1 MEPRLP
7 PSPDACVAASPP
19 SPGPAAPAVRGHD
32 VVRRLGGGGGGDV
45 WLLREHGTGRLVA
58 GKVVR
63 AAGPGGTARGPST
76 ARREL
81 RALRAAAHPH
91 VLTCHAAV
99 PSGAEGTSTV
109 LVSEYAAGGS
119 LARLLA
125 VRGRLGV
132 GETVTAMG
140 PIAQALAA
148 LHEQGIAHLDVSPG
162 NILFT
167 AQGKPLLAD
176 LGEARLVGD
185 PPTAPSG
192 TPGFEDPS
200 GPPGEQDAALRP
212 AADVFG
218 LGAVAWFCLAGALPG
233 RTAERPP
240 LTMLRETVPAELATA
255 IDAALA
261 DRPAERPTAA
271 EFARAVFRSARPQPV
286 DLAPAVDDD
295 VLAELVTRIRP
306 DERGKSRRR
315 RRGRGAGR
323 RTGRPSA
330 GLSSST
336 LRCATLWRPLATR
349 LATARSRWPSAPSR
363 DPAPRSLRGHRRSR
377 ASHRSLRHPSLA
389 RRPLARWAGLALVAL
404 AACAVAWGAAAGWAP
419 RSVAGAVAGATVQAP
434 AAWSSLP
441 DALRRRAESADP
453 VQAVQALA
461 QIRARAITASD
472 RELLERVS
480 ARGSEAAAAD
490 SGLMDRLE
498 REGTRLDGFRAE
510 VLSVELLPQATEAGG
525 SDAVVRARVL
535 NSGYATLTQA
545 GRELSGPGAGRDQM
559 LRIVLERSE
568 GAWRVA
574 RILSA

>member
-7 PSPDACVAASPP
+7 PSPDPCVAPSPP
-19 SPGPAAPAVRGHD
+19 SPSPAAPAVRGHD
-32 VVRRLGGGGGGDV
+32 VVRRLGRGGGGDV

-63 AAGPGGTARGPST
+63 AAGHGGTARGPST

-81 RALRAAAHPH
+81 RALRAATHPH

-109 LVSEYAAGGS
+109 VVSEYAAGGS
-119 LARLLA
+119 LARLLS

-132 GETVTAMG
+132 GETVTAIG

-176 LGEARLVGD
+176 LGAAWLVGD
-185 PPTAPSG
+185 PPAAPSG

-200 GPPGEQDAALRP
+200 GPPEEQDAALRP

-218 LGAVAWFCLAGALPG
+218 LGAVAWFCLAGAVPG

-240 LTMLRETVPAELATA
+240 LTMLRETVPPELATA

-261 DRPAERPTAA
+261 DRPADRPTAA
-271 EFARAVFRSARPQPV
+271 EFARAVFRSARPEPV

-295 VLAELVTRIRP
+295 VLPELVTRIRP

-315 RRGRGAGR
+315 GRGAGR
-323 RTGRPSA
+323 LPGRPSA
-330 GLSSST
+330 RLGLSS
-336 LRCATLWRPLATR
+336 LRCAMLWRPLAAR
-349 LATARSRWPSAPSR
+349 LATAASRWPSAPSR
-363 DPAPRSLRGHRRSR
+363 EPAPRSLRAHRRSR
-377 ASHRSLRHPSLA
+377 ASHRLPRHPSVA
-389 RRPLARWAGLALVAL
+389 RRSLARWGGIALLALAG
-404 AACAVAWGAAAGWAP
+404 CAVAWGAAAGGAP
-419 RSVAGAVAGATVQAP
+419 RSAAGAFAGATVQAP
-434 AAWSSLP
+434 AAWSGLP
-441 DALRRRAESADP
+441 DVLRRRAESADP

-480 ARGSEAAAAD
+480 ARGSEAATAD
-490 SGLMDRLE
+490 SGLLDRLE
-498 REGTRLDGFRAE
+498 REGTRLDGFSAE
-510 VLSVELLPQATEAGG
+510 VLSAELLPQAAEAGG
-525 SDAVVRARVL
+525 STAVVRARVL
-535 NSGYATLTQA
+535 SSGYATLTQA

-559 LRIVLERSE
+559 LRIVLDRTE
-568 GAWRVA
+568 GAWRVV

>member
-1 MEPRLP
+1 MEPRLQ
-7 PSPDACVAASPP
+7 PSPDPCVDPSPP
-19 SPGPAAPAVRGHD
+19 SPGPAAPAVPGHD
-32 VVRRLGGGGGGDV
+32 VVRRLGGGGGGEV

-63 AAGPGGTARGPST
+63 AAGPRGTARGPST

-99 PSGAEGTSTV
+99 PSGGEGTSAV

-125 VRGRLGV
+125 VRGHLGV
-132 GETVTAMG
+132 GETVTAIG

-176 LGEARLVGD
+176 LGAAQLVGD
-185 PPTAPSG
+185 PTAAPSG

-200 GPPGEQDAALRP
+200 GPPEEQDTALRP

-218 LGAVAWFCLAGALPG
+218 LGAVAWFCLAGAVPG

-240 LTMLRETVPAELATA
+240 LTLLRETVPPELATA

-271 EFARAVFRSARPQPV
+271 EFARAVFRSARPEPV

-306 DERGKSRRR
+306 DERGKSRRQ
-315 RRGRGAGR
+315 GRATGR
-323 RTGRPSA
+323 RPGRPSA
-330 GLSSST
+330 RSGSSS
-336 LRCATLWRPLATR
+336 LRCATLRRPVAAR
-349 LATARSRWPSAPSR
+349 LATALLRWPSAPSR
-363 DPAPRSLRGHRRSR
+363 DPAPRSLRAHRRSR
-377 ASHRSLRHPSLA
+377 ASHRSLRHPPMA
-389 RRPLARWAGLALVAL
+389 RRPLARWGGLALVAL
-404 AACAVAWGAAAGWAP
+404 AACAAAWGAAAGGAP
-419 RSVAGAVAGATVQAP
+419 RSVAGAFSGATVQAP
-434 AAWSSLP
+434 AAWSGLP
-441 DALRRRAESADP
+441 DVLRHGAESADP

-461 QIRARAITASD
+461 QIRARAITSSD

-510 VLSVELLPQATEAGG
+510 VLSAELLPQATEAGG
-525 SDAVVRARVL
+525 SSAVVRARVL

-559 LRIVLERSE
+559 LRIVLERTE